1 MSERHRA
8 YEWQGDMLILNLR
21 VQPRA
26 SRDHY
31 QGIHGDQIRVRITG
45 APIDGNANNSLID
58 FLSVIFGVP
67 KSRITL
73 ASGSTS
79 RNKRVRIDRPHTL
92 PPDINQPDDKP

>member
-31 QGIHGDQIRVRITG
+31 QGIQGDQIRVRIT
-45 APIDGNANNSLID
+45 APPIDGNANDYLMD

-73 ASGSTS
+73 ASGSTT
-79 RNKRVRIDRPHTL
+79 RNKRVRIDRPHKL
-92 PPDINQPDDKP
+92 PPDISRPSDNP